1 MGEGADVAI
10 CWSYFLHFFSMLFN
24 VHHSIIEIEQNR
36 NKCGKIMSKKCEKQ
50 DRQISIYGRSPIIM
64 GEGADVAI
72 CWSYFLHFFSMLFN
86 VHHSIIEIEQNRNKC
101 GKIMSKKCKK
111 QDRQISIYG
120 PSPIW
125 GNLFMGT

>member
-10 CWSYFLHFFSMLFN
+10 CWSCFLHFFSMLFN
-24 VHHSIIEIEQNR
+24 VN
-36 NKCGKIMSKKCEKQ
+36 
-50 DRQISIYGRSPIIM
+50 
-64 GEGADVAI
+64 
-72 CWSYFLHFFSMLFN
+72 
-86 VHHSIIEIEQNRNKC
+86 HSIIEIEQNRNKC